1 MLRRLP
7 VLPTLVVLAA
17 IAVMLRLGFWQLDRL
32 HEKEAMIARFERVV
46 TMSSDVPWPASPAE
60 VDRALY
66 RHATLDC
73 RRVLAASSVSGRND
87 KGVSGWAH
95 RADCELGGGGRATI
109 VLGWSNDPAVPNWQG
124 GRVYGFVAPSGK
136 TGARLI
142 ASPPQAGLAAN
153 ARPDPSDL
161 PNNHLAYA
169 VQWFL
174 FALTALVI
182 YVLALRKRL
191 AATA

>member
-1 MLRRLP
+1 MIIRTLTRRIDKTNPHPLRRQ
-7 VLPTLVVLAA
+7 V
-17 IAVMLRLGFWQLDRL
+17 
-32 HEKEAMIARFERVV
+32 ERVPD
-46 TMSSDVPWPASPAE
+46 MRCAKQLAIH
-60 VDRALY
+60 

-73 RRVLAASSVSGRND
+73 RRVLGASSVSGRND
-87 KGVSGWAH
+87 RGVSGWAH
-95 RADCELGGGGRATI
+95 RVDCELDAEGRAII
-109 VLGWSNDPAVPNWQG
+109 VLGWSNDPAVPSWRG

-153 ARPDPSDL
+153 AVPDPSDL

-182 YVLALRKRL
+182 YGLALRKRL
-191 AATA
+191 QA